1 MKIIDAAY
9 NAIKRRHAN
18 IPQETLPLEDLQ
30 TPVSSKA
37 KTGGKQ
43 RGPRSIRFVKCPFC
57 LANKPTGVVRLTD
70 GSEVFRDH
78 NKVLNSGTRIQ
89 CRGSGKVA
97 GDE

>member
-18 IPQETLPLEDLQ
+18 IPQEPLPLEVAETAL
-30 TPVSSKA
+30 TPQR
-37 KTGGKQ
+37 KTGAKQ
-43 RGPRSIRFVKCPFC
+43 RGPRSIRFVKCPYC
-57 LANKPTGVVRLTD
+57 LANKPTGVVKTAD

-89 CRGSGKVA
+89 CRGSGKAA
-97 GDE
+97 GDA

>member
-18 IPQETLPLEDLQ
+18 IPQETLPLEALEN
-30 TPVSSKA
+30 PVPSKR
-37 KTGGKQ
+37 KTEGKQ
-43 RGPRSIRFVKCPFC
+43 RAPRSIRFVKCPFC
-57 LANKPTGVVRLTD
+57 LAAKATGVIKLAD

-89 CRGSGKVA
+89 CRGSGRVA
-97 GDE
+97 GDD